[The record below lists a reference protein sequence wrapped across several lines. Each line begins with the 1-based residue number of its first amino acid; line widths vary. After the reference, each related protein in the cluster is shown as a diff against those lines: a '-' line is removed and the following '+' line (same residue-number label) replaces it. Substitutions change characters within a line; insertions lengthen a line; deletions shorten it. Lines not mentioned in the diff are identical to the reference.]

1 MHPIRKHLVVLAVL
15 VAAACGGGGGD
26 SPTSPGPGN
35 PGNPGNPGGP
45 STSPQATNAVSV
57 GNNLFSPANIQV
69 AVGTTVTWTWDAS
82 AITHNV
88 TFADGAGSGD
98 KGANATFTRTFSAAG
113 TFQYQCTLHP
123 GMAGSVL
130 VK

>member
-1 MHPIRKHLVVLAVL
+1 MRPIRKHLVVLAVL

-35 PGNPGNPGGP
+35 PGNPGGP
-45 STSPQATNAVSV
+45 STSPQQTSSVTV

-69 AVGTTVTWTWDAS
+69 SKGTTVTWTWDAS
-82 AITHNV
+82 AVTHNV
-88 TFADGAGSGD
+88 TFGDGVGSGD

-130 VK
+130 VQ

>member
-1 MHPIRKHLVVLAVL
+1 MRPIPKYVVVLTILA
-15 VAAACGGGGGD
+15 AAACGGGGGD
-26 SPTSPGPGN
+26 STTGPGN

-45 STSPQATNAVSV
+45 SSSPQQTSSVTV

-82 AITHNV
+82 AVTHNV
-88 TFADGAGSGD
+88 TFADGVGSGD

-130 VK
+130 VQ

>member
-1 MHPIRKHLVVLAVL
+1 MHPIRKHLVVLVVL

-26 SPTSPGPGN
+26 SPTN

-45 STSPQATNAVSV
+45 STGPQQTSSVGV

-82 AITHNV
+82 AVTHNV
-88 TFADGAGSGD
+88 TFTDGVGSGD
-98 KGANATFTRTFSAAG
+98 KGANATFTRAFSAAG
-113 TFQYQCTLHP
+113 TFQYQCTIHP

>member
-1 MHPIRKHLVVLAVL
+1 MQPIRKHVVVVAVL

-35 PGNPGNPGGP
+35 PGNPGGP
-45 STSPQATNAVSV
+45 STSPQQTSSVGV

-88 TFADGAGSGD
+88 TFADGVGSGD

-113 TFQYQCTLHP
+113 TFQYQCTLHS

>member
-1 MHPIRKHLVVLAVL
+1 MQPIRKHVVVLAVL

-35 PGNPGNPGGP
+35 PGNPGGP
-45 STSPQATNAVSV
+45 STSPQQTSSVSV
-57 GNNLFSPANIQV
+57 GNNVFSPANIQV

-82 AITHNV
+82 AVTHNV
-88 TFADGAGSGD
+88 TFGDGVGSGD

>member
-26 SPTSPGPGN
+26 SPTNPGN
-35 PGNPGNPGGP
+35 PGSPGNPGGP
-45 STSPQATNAVSV
+45 STSPQQTSSVTV

-88 TFADGAGSGD
+88 TFGDGVGSGD
-98 KGANATFTRTFSAAG
+98 KAAGATFTRTFSAAG
-113 TFQYQCTLHP
+113 TFQYQCTLHS
-123 GMAGSVL
+123 GMTGSVL